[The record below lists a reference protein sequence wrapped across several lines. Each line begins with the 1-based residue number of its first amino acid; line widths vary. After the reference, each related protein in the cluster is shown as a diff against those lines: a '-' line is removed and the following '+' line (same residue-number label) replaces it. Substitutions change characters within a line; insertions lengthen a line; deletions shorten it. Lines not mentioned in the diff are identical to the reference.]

1 MRTLFAVAAMS
12 ATGAVGYV
20 TGAVIPP
27 PGMPAITRV
36 QPPPQAQPVQPSPQ
50 AAQDRPPWAGPLTT
64 SQHDIPWYM
73 AHDAERKALRQKC
86 IDDEALARTADC
98 ANAQSA
104 ENRIS
109 YDRKAAETGGAP
121 LWNHPE
127 QKR

>member
-1 MRTLFAVAAMS
+1 MRTLFAVVAMG
-12 ATGAVGYV
+12 ATGVVGYV

-27 PGMPAITRV
+27 PGMPTMTRE
-36 QPPPQAQPVQPSPQ
+36 QPPPQAQPAQPPQ
-50 AAQDRPPWAGPLTT
+50 AAQGMPPGADPLTT

-109 YDRKAAETGGAP
+109 YDRKASETGGVP
-121 LWNHPE
+121 LWNRPE